1 MSTAAEHEADF
12 QEFVTTR
19 WPALLRTA
27 YLLTGDHGHAEDLVQ
42 TALVRMHRY
51 WRKIQRD
58 GGSPE
63 AYTRKILVNLN
74 TDRWRRGWH
83 REQPHA
89 EITDAT
95 TGRTAADAYA
105 STDTRD
111 ELWRAV
117 LALPPRMRAVLVLR
131 YFEDMTEAEVADVLC
146 CSAGTLNARF
156 CTPYRYQPVCCW
168 PVRAAP
174 ELGLWGGGLLG
185 PCCVSI
191 HLGSFGSSLVT
202 GGGEAPSGV
211 CPVNSR
217 RNSA

>member
-1 MSTAAEHEADF
+1 MSTSAEHEADF

-27 YLLTGDHGHAEDLVQ
+27 YLLTGDHGHAEDLLQ

-131 YFEDMTEAEVADVLC
+131 YFEDLTEAEAADVLC
-146 CSAGTLNARF
+146 CSTGTVKSQTSRGLARLRTAFENAALEGAVS
-156 CTPYRYQPVCCW
+156 PS
-168 PVRAAP
+168 AP
-174 ELGLWGGGLLG
+174 TTVQILE
-185 PCCVSI
+185 SK
-191 HLGSFGSSLVT
+191 
-202 GGGEAPSGV
+202 A
-211 CPVNSR
+211 
-217 RNSA
+217 